1 MNLLLDT
8 HALIWYI
15 TDDNKL
21 PTKTRTLIELSE
33 NHCFVS
39 LATYWEMAI
48 KNSLGRLEFK
58 KPISTIFDIIEQSGF
73 DILPI
78 SIEHTLKAT
87 SLPFHHHDPFDRM
100 IIGQAIAEDLTII
113 TKDEK
118 FPLYDVRL
126 LW

>member
-15 TDDNKL
+15 TDNHRL
-21 PTKTRTLIELSE
+21 PAKTRSLIEFPE
-33 NHCFVS
+33 NNCFVS

-48 KNSLGRLEFK
+48 KNSLGRLDFK
-58 KPISTIFDIIEQSGF
+58 KPIVTIFEIVEQSGF
-73 DILPI
+73 EILPI
-78 SIEHTLKAT
+78 NVNHILRAT
-87 SLPFHHHDPFDRM
+87 SLPFHHYDPFDRM
-100 IIGQAIAEDLTII
+100 IIGQAIADDLSIV

-118 FPLYDVRL
+118 FPQYEVNL